1 MFLSKIPVL
10 SKNKVKR
17 NGSKM
22 EMNAEN
28 LYLEAKIQV
37 LEKENNELM
46 EGNLVALQKLA
57 AAENTISLLKAD
69 MLLMKESK
77 KDLVKRN
84 QFDVSEMRKKRN
96 KAFNHAQKLQAEVE
110 SLTNEMSHL
119 TSWIVVQKPKEIQ
132 KLAAAEIE
140 EITKKK
146 DEEIAS
152 WKMKYDELESKV
164 SQMSTSANIFEKI
177 LFEFNWGQNIV
188 SKQFDNIFE
197 FPIML
202 SKNRLQSP
210 ILKNEISHYLNWV
223 LELKKTEEGLQF
235 LRQPATLEYRSEIVN
250 SIRQRLLDEDKHHP
264 ALVVYKNDCRI
275 EWQDKYHIYIT
286 DWRLHTGHM
295 YH

>member
-1 MFLSKIPVL
+1 
-10 SKNKVKR
+10 
-17 NGSKM
+17 M
-22 EMNAEN
+22 EMNAEIM
-28 LYLEAKIQV
+28 YLEAKIQV
-37 LEKENNELM
+37 LEKENTELM
-46 EGNLVALQKLA
+46 EGNLVVLQKLE
-57 AAENTISLLKAD
+57 AAENTISLLKGD

-77 KDLVKRN
+77 EDLVKRN

-96 KAFNHAQKLQAEVE
+96 KAFNNAQKLQAEVE
-110 SLTNEMSHL
+110 SLTNEICHL
-119 TSWIVVQKPKEIQ
+119 TSWIVVGKPKEIQ

-140 EITKKK
+140 EVTKKK

-152 WKMKYDELESKV
+152 WKTKYDELASKV

-197 FPIML
+197 FPIKL
-202 SKNRLQSP
+202 SKIQHRSQSP
-210 ILKNEISHYLNWV
+210 ILKNEISLYLNWV

-235 LRQPATLEYRSEIVN
+235 LRQAATLEYRSEIVN
-250 SIRQRLLDEDKHHP
+250 AIRQRLLDENKHHP

-275 EWQDKYHIYIT
+275 EWQDKYHIYIK
-286 DWRLHTGHM
+286 DWRLQTGHM